1 MRIIKV
7 IFENLNSLAGKWE
20 IDFSDPEY
28 IHHPLFVITGPTG
41 AGKTT
46 ILDAISLALYGKTAR
61 LDTVNNNS
69 NEVLTR
75 GTASCFADV
84 IFEASDKLY
93 LAHWQQRRARNNIDG
108 NLQQVERRIRYY
120 NQQDDQ
126 AICSQIKACDTEIV
140 KITGLTFEQFSQ
152 AVMLSQGNFTKFLK
166 SNANERADLLEKMTG
181 TGIYTAISKKVFEIF
196 KSMEEE
202 RKRLEQVRDLHKL
215 KLLDDTER
223 AETLVWLME
232 AKERLVFLNQAI
244 KALSEQE
251 TWLLACQKQRE
262 AAEVIVRDYEQYAQ
276 ENACFEQDRCRLA
289 RALLAQKHETD
300 LHELRRDE
308 RERSVL
314 SQEHSIAKENVP
326 KLYHAFEEAKVH
338 AVSAA
343 EGLKQAEEAH
353 EKAQPRIEAMI
364 REDALI
370 ERLEVELR
378 AKQSQCEQSLREV
391 QRAEQ
396 LYQSAQNRVSATSKE
411 HQEIVVWL
419 EGHANDEAL
428 SEAYSGM
435 EAKAEIVR
443 RAKGDAED
451 ARKRWDK
458 LKQACDQLQSQLEQA
473 EKAYTEVSREKEQA
487 EAAVKKS
494 EQKYDDLLDGK
505 TLDEI
510 EEELSCAKDEKARCQ
525 VLKTYEEARHA
536 LVEGEACPLCG
547 SVHHPYAE
555 NLPHKED
562 EIQQKIVV
570 LTKRIKA
577 IKAAQTAMDKAKDAR
592 NLIEKQYVARES
604 DLKNNRSNRA
614 QFETRIQEANE
625 TVREKEGDLA
635 LRRQQFLDEAD
646 QYMACN
652 QDTDEAKVLACL
664 RERVQLYKA
673 RANDKQKL
681 EHALS
686 EAKNKEESTLA
697 TWNAK
702 KEAMDNANREYQKTA
717 LDEKAKRALREQQY
731 GTEKPE
737 VLRKRLVDAV
747 NAKKAEKEFAD
758 NAVRAAQHKADDN
771 DRRIG
776 ELEKE
781 VFKYDV
787 RIKERRE
794 VLLKKCQADQFADI
808 EDMAN
813 AVLGQSTIE
822 RLHAKKD
829 QLDRTKTELEIRK
842 QENDKRRAELEST
855 PLTDKTLEV
864 VAFEIAQKNREKDEM
879 NTLQGT
885 KQELIRVDDENRK
898 ALACAEKDI
907 EVFMPKHRRWEM
919 LNFRIGSQDGKKFKV
934 FVQNLTMKFL
944 LNYANDY
951 LRKLDPRYKLVPMD
965 IDSVGED
972 KSVSEETVGEL
983 KSAAKTVVSLQTS
996 EEQDVVKESK
1006 KRTSK
1011 RKEAKASQDLSNQ
1024 TKELNF
1030 KLIDSEMNDIRPT
1043 TNLSGGE
1050 TFLVSLALAL
1060 GLASM
1065 ASRNIRIDTLYI
1077 DEGFGTLDNET
1088 LSRTLQALCEINE
1101 QGRQIGIISHIE
1113 ALQETITTKIV
1124 VSKNGHGGYSTLSG
1138 PGVVCHKTA

>member
-202 RKRLEQVRDLHKL
+202 RKRLEQVRDLHKS
-215 KLLDDTER
+215 KLLDDMVR
-223 AETLVWLME
+223 SETLVWLMD
-232 AKERLVFLNQAI
+232 AKERLVSLNQAI

-251 TWLLACQKQRE
+251 NWLLACQKQRE
-262 AAEVIVRDYEQYAQ
+262 AAEVIVRDYEQYAR
-276 ENACFEQDRCRLA
+276 ENAGFEQDRCRLA

-308 RERSVL
+308 KERSGFA
-314 SQEHSIAKENVP
+314 QEHSIAKENVP
-326 KLYHAFEEAKVH
+326 KLYRAFEEAKVR

-343 EGLKQAEEAH
+343 EGLNQAEEAH

-370 ERLEVELR
+370 ERLGTELR

-396 LYQSAQNRVSATSKE
+396 LYQSARNCVSATSKE
-411 HQEIVVWL
+411 HQEIVAWL

-451 ARKRWDK
+451 ARKKWAK
-458 LKQACDQLQSQLEQA
+458 LKQACDQLQNQLEQA

-487 EAAVKKS
+487 EAAVKKT
-494 EQKYDDLLDGK
+494 EQKYADLLDGR
-505 TLDEI
+505 TLDDI
-510 EEELSCAKDEKARCQ
+510 EEALSHAKDEKAQCQ
-525 VLKTYEEARHA
+525 VLKAYDEARHT

-547 SVHHPYAE
+547 SVHHPYTE

-562 EIQQKIVV
+562 EIQQKVDA

-577 IKAAQTAMDKAKDAR
+577 IKAAKTALDKAKDAK
-592 NLIEKQYVARES
+592 NHIEKQYIMRES
-604 DLKNNRSNRA
+604 ELEHNRSNRA
-614 QFETRIQEANE
+614 QYETRIQEANE

-635 LRRQQFLDEAD
+635 LRRQQFLDEAG

-673 RANDKQKL
+673 RVSNKQNL
-681 EHALS
+681 EQALS
-686 EAKNKEESTLA
+686 DAKTKEESALA
-697 TWNAK
+697 RWNAK
-702 KEAMDNANREYQKTA
+702 KEAMDNANCEYQKTA
-717 LDEKAKRALREQQY
+717 LDEKAKREAREQQY
-731 GTEKPE
+731 GKEKPE
-737 VLRKRLVDAV
+737 VLRKKLVDAV
-747 NAKKAEKEFAD
+747 NIKKAEKGFAD
-758 NAVRAAQHKADDN
+758 NAVRAAQQKADDN
-771 DRRIG
+771 DRRMG

-813 AVLGQSTIE
+813 AILDQSTIE

-855 PLTDKTLEV
+855 PLTDKTLEA

-907 EVFMPKHRRWEM
+907 EAFMPKHRRWEM

-965 IDSVGED
+965 IDSVGDD
-972 KSVSEETVGEL
+972 KSVSEETGDDL
-983 KSAAKTVVSLQTS
+983 KVAAKTVASLQTS
-996 EEQDVVKESK
+996 EEQDVVKETK

-1011 RKEAKASQDLSNQ
+1011 RKEAKANQELSNQ

-1077 DEGFGTLDNET
+1077 DEGFGTLDNDT

-1138 PGVVCHKTA
+1138 PGIVCHKPA